1 LKLLE
6 NPDLKL
12 VSSELSELIN
22 ENPENLIEAINQLL
36 FNRAKD
42 LNKVFKVDDSLKLSE
57 SRSKE
62 SLA

>member
-1 LKLLE
+1 MKLLE